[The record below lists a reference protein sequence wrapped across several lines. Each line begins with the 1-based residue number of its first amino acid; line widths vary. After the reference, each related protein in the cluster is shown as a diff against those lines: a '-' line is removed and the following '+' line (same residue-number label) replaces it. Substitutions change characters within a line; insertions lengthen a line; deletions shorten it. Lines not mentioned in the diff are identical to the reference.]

1 MKLDV
6 VEQSIWKF
14 VIVLLEFA
22 LIAVGVGVAVKYFAQ
37 IHTVFCILIGAAVF
51 FGIWML
57 FLRFRVTHI
66 ILVVLFSLL
75 WGAVILMSCLKSWH
89 LDTIWTVFLTV
100 LAVAF
105 SGYVHWTCLDD
116 DYNYTGISIRH

>member
-100 LAVAF
+100 LAVALC
-105 SGYVHWTCLDD
+105 GYVHWTCLDD